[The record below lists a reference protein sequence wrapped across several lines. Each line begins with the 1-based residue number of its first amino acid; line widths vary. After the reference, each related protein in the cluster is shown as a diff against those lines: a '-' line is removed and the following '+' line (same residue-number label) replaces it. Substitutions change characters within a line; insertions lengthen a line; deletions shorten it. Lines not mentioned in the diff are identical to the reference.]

1 MEEVNESIKF
11 NNQKIEEME
20 ADRKEKEREIL
31 ELKNDIKTLNE
42 KVEIMDKSLD
52 RHEEYS
58 RRNCLLIQGMIENDK
73 EDTDEVVIKI
83 FQNKMQQKVSAN
95 DIDRSH

>member
-1 MEEVNESIKF
+1 M
-11 NNQKIEEME
+11 
-20 ADRKEKEREIL
+20 

-42 KVEIMDKSLD
+42 KVETMDKSLD

-58 RRNCLLIQGMIENDK
+58 RRNCLLIQDMIKNDK

>member
-1 MEEVNESIKF
+1 MRRWK
-11 NNQKIEEME
+11 QIER
-20 ADRKEKEREIL
+20 RKREIL
-31 ELKNDIKTLNE
+31 ELKNDIKTVNE
-42 KVEIMDKSLD
+42 KVETMDKSLD

-58 RRNCLLIQGMIENDK
+58 RRNCLLIQDMIKNDK